1 MSIFKK
7 IKSAFIIEE
16 GNTSDTAKTTE
27 SKSAPRE
34 TPVDNLSDSQ
44 VVDQPDSS
52 YETTEGKIN
61 QKFTNILL
69 KAIEAQNQTGFDYIE
84 FKQSIQNLL
93 KMNMDEPTMYRSAYA
108 TAQTLGAT
116 PDNLV
121 ASAQRYLAVL
131 KKEEEKFNAALI
143 SQRSKQIDGGLDEVK
158 NVEQS
163 IQDKRRQIEQLKKEV
178 AASEAKLGQMK
189 NEIQDANRKIKATQQ
204 DFIASYGNLVS
215 QIAKD
220 VENINSYLK

>member
-7 IKSAFIIEE
+7 IKSAFVIEE
-16 GNTSDTAKTTE
+16 GQTSDTAKATE
-27 SKSAPRE
+27 SKSAPQE
-34 TPVDNLSDSQ
+34 TPVDLSDSQ

-69 KAIEAQNQTGFDYIE
+69 KAIEAQNQAGFDYIE

-93 KMNMDEPTMYRSAYA
+93 KMNMDESTMYRSAYA

-121 ASAQRYLAVL
+121 TSAQRYLAVL

-143 SQRSKQIDGGLDEVK
+143 SQRSKQIDGGLEEVK

-189 NEIQDANRKIKATQQ
+189 DEIQDANLKIKATQQ

-220 VENINSYLK
+220 VENINKYLK